1 MLGLYARMALG
12 GLTWLRVK
20 RDVRLMQPESR
31 RLNEVK
37 TSKASF
43 SEAKTVAE
51 LLGKQFHH
59 PQITQ
64 RQPENEF
71 SVFQAALC
79 FV

>member
-1 MLGLYARMALG
+1 MALG

-43 SEAKTVAE
+43 SEAKT
-51 LLGKQFHH
+51 
-59 PQITQ
+59 
-64 RQPENEF
+64 
-71 SVFQAALC
+71 AA
-79 FV
+79 